1 MIRVVIAEDQAM
13 LRGALA
19 TLLELED
26 DIEIVGAAEDG
37 EAGMQMVE
45 DLKPD
50 VLMTDI
56 EMPGM
61 SGIDIANAIRNAG
74 LPTKVLIVTTFARPG
89 YLQRALQA
97 GVSGYVLKDASSDEL
112 AGAIRTVQ
120 AGQRYVPA
128 ELASLAWT
136 TPDPLSDRERQILR
150 LAEAGMTNKQI
161 ATELDLSVGTV
172 RNYLAEAMSKLQ
184 AGNRIEAFRMARE
197 TWAGCKRQ

>member
-19 TLLELED
+19 TLLALED
-26 DIEIVGAAEDG
+26 DIEIVGTAENG
-37 EAGMQMVE
+37 EAGMRMVQ

-56 EMPGM
+56 EMPGR
-61 SGIDIANAIRNAG
+61 SGIDIANAIRQGG
-74 LPTKVLIVTTFARPG
+74 LATRVLIVTTFARPG

-112 AGAIRTVQ
+112 AGAVRAVH

-128 ELASLAWT
+128 DLAGLAWT
-136 TPDPLSDRERQILR
+136 TPDPLSERERQILR

-161 ATELDLSVGTV
+161 AAELELSVGTV
-172 RNYLAEAMSKLQ
+172 RNYLAEAMSKLR
-184 AGNRIEAFRMARE
+184 AGNRIEAFRTARDLG
-197 TWAGCKRQ
+197 WL

>member
-1 MIRVVIAEDQAM
+1 MIRLVIAEDQAM

-19 TLLELED
+19 TLLALED

-37 EAGMQMVE
+37 EAGMRMVE
-45 DLKPD
+45 ELQPD

-61 SGIDIANAIRNAG
+61 SGIDIASAIREQG
-74 LPTKVLIVTTFARPG
+74 LPTRVLIVTTFSRPG

-97 GVSGYVLKDASSDEL
+97 GVFGYVLKDASSDEL
-112 AGAIRTVQ
+112 AGAVRSVH
-120 AGQRYVPA
+120 AGQRYVPP

-136 TPDPLSDRERQILR
+136 TPDPLSERERQILQ

-161 ATELDLSVGTV
+161 AAELVLSVGTV
-172 RNYLAEAMSKLQ
+172 RNYLAEAMSKLR
-184 AGNRIEAFRMARE
+184 ASNRIEAFRTARDLG
-197 TWAGCKRQ
+197 WL